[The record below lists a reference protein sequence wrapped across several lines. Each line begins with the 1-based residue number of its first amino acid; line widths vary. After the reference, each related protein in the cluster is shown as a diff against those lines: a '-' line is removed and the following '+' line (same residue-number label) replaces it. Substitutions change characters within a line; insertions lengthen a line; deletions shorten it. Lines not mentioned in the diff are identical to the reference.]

1 MSAVFTHL
9 DYQTVTIMAA
19 RGREVIFDLYGNSAN
34 TEREKKFWNRNK
46 VEMKFTL
53 QRQWI
58 KAVKRARYRPNYGMG
73 NMKIGLEEKQKVTD
87 TC

>member
-1 MSAVFTHL
+1 M
-9 DYQTVTIMAA
+9 
-19 RGREVIFDLYGNSAN
+19 REIIFDLYGNSGN

-46 VEMKFTL
+46 VEMKFTFEW
-53 QRQWI
+53 QWI
-58 KAVKRARYRPNYGMG
+58 KAVKRARYRPNYGMR

>member
-1 MSAVFTHL
+1 MVFTNI
-9 DYQTVTIMAA
+9 DYQTVTNMAA
-19 RGREVIFDLYGNSAN
+19 GGREIIFDLYGNSGN

-46 VEMKFTL
+46 VEMKFTFEW
-53 QRQWI
+53 QWI